1 MDFTLDVHVRNYV
14 LWSWTAAKK
23 KKKQYKKQK
32 SLYFAH

>member
-23 KKKQYKKQK
+23 TPQKTK